1 MHSPASSAAK
11 LHKISTNN
19 ISRDQRNELKFL
31 NLPRCNKCWLAQQL
45 HRRKV
50 LNMHILQPCS
60 VHNDAKQCSTKGL
73 ICSNY
78 FALSNL
84 MDMEVPE
91 NHLNSLGGRG
101 QSPVI
106 TSTEWQLN
114 SRFDFGLICFR
125 MIGKKKIKRVPAG
138 MGNRRLD
145 GSLILPLTSPPVTQI
160 LHRRSQSNLLGE
172 KNMGKAKEVWKVVNI
187 SNKSFAK
194 NKSTEQLQ

>member
-1 MHSPASSAAK
+1 
-11 LHKISTNN
+11 
-19 ISRDQRNELKFL
+19 
-31 NLPRCNKCWLAQQL
+31 
-45 HRRKV
+45 
-50 LNMHILQPCS
+50 
-60 VHNDAKQCSTKGL
+60 
-73 ICSNY
+73 
-78 FALSNL
+78 

-138 MGNRRLD
+138 MGDRRLD